1 VDQKLMRE
9 FVEKK
14 LKRGG
19 YTNIAAANFP
29 CGVWIKEDTK
39 LYAVCLFD
47 DPNKLAA
54 DPWRIDRVVDY
65 AAQKV
70 REQKQ
75 LECQFLALVLSDD
88 FSISKQLV
96 TGFYPRWFIDDAGQ
110 PVIFDGQPSEFCD
123 LYATLIRKERF
134 SDRFNGKRIAINR
147 IPEVTL
153 MLVILNIL
161 IQCIVAVGEIGGKE
175 SALMNMMVSLFK
187 SQSGGV
193 LLQAFFFTLDGI
205 IYLTICLFFCILVHW
220 QSVVLESGVFLVY
233 I

>member
-1 VDQKLMRE
+1 MDQKLMRE

-96 TGFYPRWFIDDAGQ
+96 TGFYPRWFIDDTGQ

-175 SALMNMMVSLFK
+175 SALMNMM
-187 SQSGGV
+187 
-193 LLQAFFFTLDGI
+193 AAN
-205 IYLTICLFFCILVHW
+205 W
-220 QSVVLESGVFLVY
+220 
-233 I
+233 

>member
-1 VDQKLMRE
+1 MDQKLMRE

-70 REQKQ
+70 REQNSWSVNF
-75 LECQFLALVLSDD
+75 LHLCCQM
-88 FSISKQLV
+88 
-96 TGFYPRWFIDDAGQ
+96 
-110 PVIFDGQPSEFCD
+110 IFQFQS
-123 LYATLIRKERF
+123 
-134 SDRFNGKRIAINR
+134 
-147 IPEVTL
+147 
-153 MLVILNIL
+153 
-161 IQCIVAVGEIGGKE
+161 
-175 SALMNMMVSLFK
+175 SL
-187 SQSGGV
+187 
-193 LLQAFFFTLDGI
+193 
-205 IYLTICLFFCILVHW
+205 
-220 QSVVLESGVFLVY
+220 
-233 I
+233 

>member
-1 VDQKLMRE
+1 MDQKLMRE

-88 FSISKQLV
+88 FSISKQ
-96 TGFYPRWFIDDAGQ
+96 

-161 IQCIVAVGEIGGKE
+161 IQCIVAVGEIGEKE
-175 SALMNMMVSLFK
+175 SALMNMMVL
-187 SQSGGV
+187 QIGGV